1 MTGVHCVGC
10 VLPQRVGPVDD
21 FVRGSCDKMT
31 DVALYKMAALV
42 YKTKVADPAE
52 REEVP
57 VPDWDWQD
65 IRAHYTLH
73 RVDTRIQRIENIRRM
88 GLIAKSLELR
98 LMKTDDETGERELDK
113 ANMNDA
119 LKVMKQQSDEM
130 LRLHESETKSK
141 NSAVRNV

>member
-1 MTGVHCVGC
+1 MEHR
-10 VLPQRVGPVDD
+10 LHPLSRASPYAWQ
-21 FVRGSCDKMT
+21 
-31 DVALYKMAALV
+31 
-42 YKTKVADPAE
+42 
-52 REEVP
+52 
-57 VPDWDWQD
+57 WQD

>member
-1 MTGVHCVGC
+1 MGQLH
-10 VLPQRVGPVDD
+10 
-21 FVRGSCDKMT
+21 
-31 DVALYKMAALV
+31 
-42 YKTKVADPAE
+42 AE
-52 REEVP
+52 
-57 VPDWDWQD
+57 
-65 IRAHYTLH
+65 
-73 RVDTRIQRIENIRRM
+73 IE
-88 GLIAKSLELR
+88 SLELR